1 MTRVS
6 IPAIVLSAAAAAS
19 LGAQTST
26 TAVPSY
32 ESRAHLEAEVREAE
46 SANRASE
53 ASLLRSRLKMGDFQ
67 EGDRIVVVL
76 ESNSTATDTMQ
87 VRAGKVLQFPRMSEV
102 SLEGVLR
109 SELNDALRRHLSKYL
124 TNPDVRATPLLPLSV
139 LGNVRNPGYFYAPAD
154 YLLRDLVMRAGGP
167 APDADMSKAEVRR
180 AGKTI
185 WNVKE
190 TRVAFAEGLSLDRLH
205 LRAGDEVY
213 VPPQRHRFQL
223 TTIVG
228 LVSAAAAASVALIQ
242 LQNH

>member
-1 MTRVS
+1 MTRIS
-6 IPAIVLSAAAAAS
+6 IPAIVLGVAAATS

-26 TAVPSY
+26 TAGPSY
-32 ESRAHLEAEVREAE
+32 ESRAHLEAEAREAE
-46 SANRASE
+46 GANRAVE
-53 ASLLRSRLKMGDFQ
+53 AALLRSRLKGGDFQ

-76 ESNSTATDTMQ
+76 ESNPTATDTMQ

-109 SELNDALRRHLSKYL
+109 SELNDALRRHLSRYL
-124 TNPDVRATPLLPLSV
+124 TNPEVRATPLLPLSV
-139 LGNVRNPGYFYAPAD
+139 LGNVVHPGFFYAPAD
-154 YLLRDLVMRAGGP
+154 YLLRDLIMRAGGP
-167 APDADMSKAEVRR
+167 GPDADVSKTEVRR

-190 TRVAFAEGLSLDRLH
+190 VRAALAEGLSLDRLH

-228 LVSAAAAASVALIQ
+228 LVSAAAAVSVALIQ